1 MSIAERV
8 EKNVTVT
15 QDSMTATAV
24 VGPATPVPAPRVIA
38 SDLQRARRTSTAV
51 ARRGLDVASSA
62 LLMLIL
68 MPLFLVILVAIKI
81 STRGPAFYVQDRVG
95 LDGNPFP
102 FIKFRTMIPG
112 ADTMRSDVLGVPDE
126 DMPER
131 YREDPRITPV
141 GRVLRRWSLDE
152 LPQLL
157 NVLRGDM
164 SLVGPRPI
172 IFDEL
177 PLLKPWE
184 HDRHLCR
191 PGLTGLWQI
200 SGRKETTWE
209 ERIALD
215 LEYVRAQSL
224 RQDARIMWRTFAVVV
239 RGDGAY

>member
-1 MSIAERV
+1 M
-8 EKNVTVT
+8 TVS
-15 QDSMTATAV
+15 QGEESGLVLARSAV
-24 VGPATPVPAPRVIA
+24 VQQRSFG
-38 SDLQRARRTSTAV
+38 SDLGTTGAATTALV
-51 ARRGLDVASSA
+51 RRGADIVGSA
-62 LLMLIL
+62 LLLL
-68 MPLFLVILVAIKI
+68 VLLPLFLVIIVAIKL
-81 STRGPAFYVQDRVG
+81 SARGSAFYVQDRVG
-95 LDGNPFP
+95 RDGQPFP

-112 ADTMRSDVLGVPDE
+112 ADGMRGEVLGVPDA

-141 GRVLRRWSLDE
+141 GRILRRWSLDE
-152 LPQLL
+152 LPQLV

-164 SLVGPRPI
+164 AFVGPRPI

-209 ERIALD
+209 ERIELD
-215 LEYVRAQSL
+215 LQYVRQQSL
-224 RQDARIMWRTFAVVV
+224 RQDARIVVRTFAVVV